1 MRFARLPILAVL
13 AALPCLPFA
22 SAAWATDNSSTTT
35 TQPACGASA
44 KEAIATAEKA
54 LGSKSADAQSHAL
67 TCLIEA
73 VKALETQRLDVLN
86 QGNKVRVLDVPRSPV
101 TARQLALL
109 LSLGALVPAIA
120 VADCDNPPGI
130 AGNQIYNTTHEV
142 MQYCN
147 GDDWVN
153 MGAPSGGVQD
163 GDKGSITVSGSGAI
177 WTIDN
182 TAVTNAM
189 LAGSIALS
197 KLDITGTPDG
207 SKFLKDDG
215 TWSSVA
221 GTLSDGDKSWLR
233 ARSSTS
239 IMAMSL

>member
-1 MRFARLPILAVL
+1 
-13 AALPCLPFA
+13 
-22 SAAWATDNSSTTT
+22 
-35 TQPACGASA
+35 
-44 KEAIATAEKA
+44 
-54 LGSKSADAQSHAL
+54 
-67 TCLIEA
+67 
-73 VKALETQRLDVLN
+73 
-86 QGNKVRVLDVPRSPV
+86 
-101 TARQLALL
+101 
-109 LSLGALVPAIA
+109 
-120 VADCDNPPGI
+120 
-130 AGNQIYNTTHEV
+130 
-142 MQYCN
+142 
-147 GDDWVN
+147 

-163 GDKGSITVSGSGAI
+163 GDKGSITVSGSGAT